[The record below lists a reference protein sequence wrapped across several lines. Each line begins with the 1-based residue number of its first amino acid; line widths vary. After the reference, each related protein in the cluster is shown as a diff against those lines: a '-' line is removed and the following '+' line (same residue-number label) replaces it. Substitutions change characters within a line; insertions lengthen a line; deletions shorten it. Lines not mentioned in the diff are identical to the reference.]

1 MKPLLA
7 LLTVYVALFV
17 APSAHS
23 CPWIGGLPDF
33 NCDGEIIISVL
44 GDSLVYGTLDTENDG
59 KGGYVLRTQRSFQKA
74 TFNNFGFPGI
84 TTYGLAA
91 KINRAFGRPKP
102 NKLGAQLIKSDLIV
116 LDVGRNDDWSMSPS
130 QTASTLKRLRR
141 HIEDEIKKSNHMRPL
156 VVTAVLMITKT
167 AKKGSW
173 INDLD
178 KLITSSNSKYAPSD
192 LRFDSVPSQLCG
204 TDRIHPTSKGYERL
218 ARVFRRYLRTSYP
231 QHVQDLRRDRDTD
244 GLYDGFERTRFGT
257 NPLNPDTD
265 GDGLV
270 DGEDPKPLEP

>member
-1 MKPLLA
+1 MGIISHFPIKQSVCFDDNPPWVDQYRQILLRKPLIKLRPNLMKPLLA
-7 LLTVYVALFV
+7 LLTLYVALFV

-130 QTASTLKRLRR
+130 QTASTLKLSLI
-141 HIEDEIKKSNHMRPL
+141 HI
-156 VVTAVLMITKT
+156 
-167 AKKGSW
+167 
-173 INDLD
+173 
-178 KLITSSNSKYAPSD
+178 
-192 LRFDSVPSQLCG
+192 
-204 TDRIHPTSKGYERL
+204 
-218 ARVFRRYLRTSYP
+218 
-231 QHVQDLRRDRDTD
+231 
-244 GLYDGFERTRFGT
+244 
-257 NPLNPDTD
+257 
-265 GDGLV
+265 
-270 DGEDPKPLEP
+270 